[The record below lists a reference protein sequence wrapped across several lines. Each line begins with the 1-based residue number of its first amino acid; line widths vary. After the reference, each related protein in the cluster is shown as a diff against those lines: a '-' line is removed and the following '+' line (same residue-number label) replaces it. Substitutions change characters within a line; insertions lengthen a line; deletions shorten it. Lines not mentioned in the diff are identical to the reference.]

1 MCFIWWSTVQKLGVY
16 LSPPSGDNTYRKD
29 CKRVQRPSFLKGV
42 TESNVAAEKH
52 IFLKIKMQM
61 QLKKKNHFLYD
72 D

>member
-42 TESNVAAEKH
+42 TESNAAAEKH
-52 IFLKIKMQM
+52 IF
-61 QLKKKNHFLYD
+61 
-72 D
+72 